1 MTVAKKSICLNM
13 IVKDESHI
21 ILETFTNIC
30 KYVDFDYWV
39 ISDTG
44 STDGT
49 QELIRNFFEERKI
62 PGELFEDEWK
72 DFSHNRNKAI
82 EHSVGKSDY
91 IFFFDADDLIH
102 GDFKIP
108 VILDKDYYQAKFGT
122 NFSYNRVI
130 MVSNRELICRYV
142 GVLHEFLDVYKPN
155 STCSTIEGDYFFE
168 SRRLGNRSKNTN
180 KFIDDANV
188 LADAFDKETSD
199 LRYRYA
205 YYCAQS
211 FSDSGV
217 RMEEAIKWH
226 KINLDLPSNME
237 YKYCSCINIGH
248 LYKSLGDS
256 EQSLLYYSK
265 AYDHDSTRIEG
276 ITYIMDYYYSKGIH
290 FMVNA
295 LWHKFK
301 GYNRFTSDQKIF
313 LDTSRY
319 GSYEWYN
326 IVGGFYVHDL
336 ESAYTSCKVSI
347 TNNQNHGNILQNLN
361 FYREQLKNDEDPI
374 LKEYLFN
381 EIRNTRDKSLWEK
394 YQLCIR
400 DYNEDKWQLL
410 NSLFTVSS
418 VTKIKKHESGNK
430 ILIYTGRMNFN
441 WNDSTLKTQ
450 SIGGAEKAV
459 IYLSRNLPKSYDI
472 YIAGDQIEEEFD
484 NIKYVHHSNLQKL
497 IDENSF
503 HTVIVSR
510 YVCFFENFK
519 NVKCYKLI
527 LSAHDT
533 TFLHSDRSVSADSVL
548 KKYDDYIDH
557 AMCLT
562 KWHGSNIVKHHNY
575 LKDKVKIINN
585 GINIEDF
592 INGNIGRSSKT
603 VNKFIW
609 SSCAGRGLHIILEL
623 WAGMLVYLPDA
634 TLDICSYDAFPK
646 NDEERKMEQII
657 NSCDSI
663 THHGK
668 LNTDELYELMSK
680 SEYWLYTNTFPETS
694 CITAMEMLM
703 SEVVCLYYPLAGLN
717 DTIGDY
723 GIKVNQGEEIKEILN
738 LTAGRKTQIK
748 KEGKEYALSCSWKNR
763 AEEWSNVLELN
774 KKKWIFYCS
783 PQFETKMI
791 QQYIDN
797 LNYIYPGYDITL
809 TSNKG
814 LVLHENPSK
823 ITFVYK
829 VFDQLILNELPNS
842 QFSFLNTEPLNIPIR
857 LDHTMHILKTFPN
870 FKYYDYSESNLKI
883 LEENEIN
890 IQDKIYLPYKCSDDE
905 LKRLINLNK
914 NTKKEFDFGI
924 IKTLGGVVTS
934 RRLKIVDFLK
944 ENNFSINII
953 DVWSDDRDT
962 ELAKCKIILNI
973 HGNPG
978 TTISN
983 IFEHIRCERLLESG
997 FNILSEDSYDV
1008 NKPFIEKYPN
1018 LQLIIYE
1025 DFLSIS
1031 QIIEYYN
1038 NKLGTL
1044 THNNYVLDILQ
1055 NTHTRINIPNEHINF
1070 LEKLSKDF
1078 YPENMIVYD
1087 IGSSVLHWTQNV
1099 RNLWKN
1105 SKIYL
1110 FDGMTEMKLFY
1121 DEYNKQNNT
1130 NYDYNVGVLCDEDYK
1145 RISFYQNDELSGG
1158 NSYYKE
1164 IGHPDSHKIFT
1175 ESNIKHKIGMKLET
1189 IVKNKNI
1196 PMPDLIKIDV
1206 QGAELDILKGSMSII
1221 NHAKFLIVEL
1231 QHTEYNEGAP
1241 LCNQTRDFLIE
1252 NGWQVYAEKFSN
1264 NGPDADW
1271 CFINTRCNADLFKD

>member
-49 QELIRNFFEERKI
+49 QELIKNFFEERKI

-142 GVLHEFLDVYKPN
+142 GVLHEILDVYKPN

-180 KFIDDANV
+180 KYIDDANV

-237 YKYCSCINIGH
+237 YKYCSCINLGH

-265 AYDHDSTRIEG
+265 AYDHDNTRIEG
-276 ITYIMDYYYSKGIH
+276 ITYIMDYYYLKGIH

-326 IVGGFYVHDL
+326 IVSGFYVHDI

-347 TNNQNHGNILQNLN
+347 TNNQNHANILQNLN

-381 EIRNTRDKSLWEK
+381 EIKNTRNKSLWEK
-394 YQLCIR
+394 YQLCIK
-400 DYNEDKWQLL
+400 DYNEEKWQSL
-410 NSLFTVSS
+410 NSLFTVSN
-418 VTKIKKHESGNK
+418 VTKIKENESSNK

-441 WNDSTLKTQ
+441 WNDSTLKTEP
-450 SIGGAEKAV
+450 IGGSEKAV
-459 IYLSRNLPKSYDI
+459 IYLSRNLPKDYDI
-472 YIAGDQIEEEFD
+472 YIAGDQLEEEFD

-527 LSAHDT
+527 ISAHDT
-533 TFLHSDRSVSADSVL
+533 TFLHSDRSISADSVL
-548 KKYDDYIDH
+548 KNYNDYIDH
-557 AMCLT
+557 VVCLT
-562 KWHGSNIVKHHNY
+562 KWHESNIIKTHTY
-575 LKDKVKIINN
+575 LKEKIKLVNN

-592 INGNIGRSSKT
+592 NNGNPCRTSKMA
-603 VNKFIW
+603 NKFMW
-609 SSCAGRGLHIILEL
+609 SSCAGRGLDILLAL
-623 WAGMLVYLPDA
+623 WNSILDKLPDA
-634 TLDICSYDAFPK
+634 TLDICSYEDFPK
-646 NDEERKMEQII
+646 NDDEIKMEQII
-657 NSCDSI
+657 NNYDSI
-663 THHGK
+663 THHGR
-668 LNTDELYELMSK
+668 LNADELYELMSK

-703 SEVVCLYYPLAGLN
+703 SEVICLYYPNAGLN

-723 GIKVNQGEEIKEILN
+723 GIKVNQGEEIKELLN
-738 LTAGRKTQIK
+738 LTAGIKTQMK
-748 KEGKEYALSCSWKNR
+748 EEGKEYALSCSWKNR

-823 ITFVYK
+823 ITFVYE

-870 FKYYDYSESNLKI
+870 FEYYDYSKSNLKI

-890 IQDKIYLPYKCSDDE
+890 IQGKIYLPYKCSDDE
-905 LKRLINLNK
+905 LKKLIHLNK

-924 IKTLGGVVTS
+924 VKASGGTVTE

-953 DVWSDDRDT
+953 DGWSDDRDT